1 MDSNRGDG
9 GVQWDKFVYFYYT
22 MHTVSYILLIGNVK
36 ICLKLS
42 FTSLKETTTNMLS
55 LNTTMYPFVNTYI
68 SLKIGKTPKHEL
80 YLLQLVDTDIA
91 CIIIV
96 FR

>member
-1 MDSNRGDG
+1 
-9 GVQWDKFVYFYYT
+9 
-22 MHTVSYILLIGNVK
+22 
-36 ICLKLS
+36 
-42 FTSLKETTTNMLS
+42 MLS
-55 LNTTMYPFVNTYI
+55 LNTTMYPFVNTCI
-68 SLKIGKTPKHEL
+68 SLEIGKTPKHEL

>member
-1 MDSNRGDG
+1 
-9 GVQWDKFVYFYYT
+9 
-22 MHTVSYILLIGNVK
+22 
-36 ICLKLS
+36 
-42 FTSLKETTTNMLS
+42 MLP
-55 LNTTMYPFVNTYI
+55 LNTTMYPFVNTCTCI

>member
-1 MDSNRGDG
+1 MFEIIFHWIKGDNYQY
-9 GVQWDKFVYFYYT
+9 VP
-22 MHTVSYILLIGNVK
+22 
-36 ICLKLS
+36 
-42 FTSLKETTTNMLS
+42 

-80 YLLQLVDTDIA
+80 HLLQLVDTHIA